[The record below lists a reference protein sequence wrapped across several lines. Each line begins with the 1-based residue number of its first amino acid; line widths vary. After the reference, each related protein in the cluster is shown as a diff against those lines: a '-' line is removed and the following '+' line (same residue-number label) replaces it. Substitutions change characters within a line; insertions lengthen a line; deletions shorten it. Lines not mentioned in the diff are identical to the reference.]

1 MCMCMYMWSGEGGG
15 DVSALPARARRDPRP
30 GVRHPREC
38 KDGARALNGAAGDR
52 VGTVPRAAISV
63 GRSWRVDGSGCAR
76 ACASL
81 SLCVAGS
88 GRDQTHL
95 SEESGGVSVVMSRR

>member
-1 MCMCMYMWSGEGGG
+1 MATSRRCQ
-15 DVSALPARARRDPRP
+15 LARADTRS

-38 KDGARALNGAAGDR
+38 KDGARALNGAAGAR
-52 VGTVPRAAISV
+52 VGTVPRAALSV
-63 GRSWRVDGSGCAR
+63 GRGWRVDGSGCAR

-95 SEESGGVSVVMSRR
+95 SEESVESLSAVEIGVR